1 MNWKSASKIVGKA
14 APLLG
19 TALGGPAGA
28 AIGTM
33 VATAL
38 GVENTPDAVAQA
50 VKNNPDASLKLRE
63 LELQNEQHIRDHIFR
78 TLDAELKDIQ
88 NARETHKLSKMPALI
103 TITMTV
109 FAAAYF
115 ASLIYVAFPYENRE
129 MVVGF
134 GNQLITLWIGSVA
147 YWIGTTRSSAEKNRI
162 IGT

>member
-1 MNWKSASKIVGKA
+1 MNWKNISKIVGKA

-28 AIGTM
+28 AIGSM
-33 VATAL
+33 VANAL
-38 GVENTPDAVAQA
+38 GVENTPDAVAEA
-50 VKNNPDASLKLRE
+50 VKNNPEAVLKLKE
-63 LELQNEQHIRDHIFR
+63 FELQNEQHIRDYTFKV
-78 TLDAELKDIQ
+78 LDAELKDVQ
-88 NARETHKLSKMPALI
+88 NARDVHKLSKMPALI
-103 TITMTV
+103 TATMTI

-115 ASLIYVAFPYENRE
+115 AALIYVDFPQENRE

-162 IGT
+162 MGK